1 MTDPRHLRESLAKFL
16 GEDRFAKF
24 VRQGVRPCLKFWQEK
39 EWNAFNAANPDMSS
53 SLNDLEIA
61 LRFCEV
67 HRQELE
73 PCVVEAFDGCIVLG
87 QDYLQARAK
96 LFPYAAVDRVMV
108 PAETSLHIP
117 SWYCSMCRRKAAEWR
132 GERA

>member
-1 MTDPRHLRESLAKFL
+1 MTDPRHLRKALVDFL

-24 VRQGVRPCLKFWQEK
+24 VRQGIRPRLKFWQEK
-39 EWNAFNAANPDMSS
+39 EWDAFNAANPDMAPN
-53 SLNDLEIA
+53 LDDLEIA

-67 HRQELE
+67 HRQELQ
-73 PCVVEAFDGCIVLG
+73 PCSVETFDGCIVLG
-87 QDYLQARAK
+87 QDYLQARAT

-108 PAETSLHIP
+108 PAGTAQHIP
-117 SWYCSMCRRKAAEWR
+117 SWYCPMCRTKAAEWR